1 MYTTQSVP
9 DPEVR
14 PTLTVP
20 EAAKILGICRE
31 GAYRAARNGSLPTV
45 KVGRAVRVPT
55 AALRRMLMLEESNPA
70 TSTTAG
76 GDVA

>member
-1 MYTTQSVP
+1 MSTNNQLL
-9 DPEVR
+9 DPIIT

-20 EAAKILGICRE
+20 QAAKILGICRE

-55 AALRRMLMLEESNPA
+55 AALRRMLALDEVAAP
-70 TSTTAG
+70 G